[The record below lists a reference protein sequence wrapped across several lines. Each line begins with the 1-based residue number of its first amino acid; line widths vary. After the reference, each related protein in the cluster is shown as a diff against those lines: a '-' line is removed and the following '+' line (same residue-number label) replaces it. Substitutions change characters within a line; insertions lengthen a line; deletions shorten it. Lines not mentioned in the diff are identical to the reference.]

1 MCGVI
6 GVHLSNPTATDL
18 GIVRELFSQSMIRGK
33 HATGVTYFNGEQL
46 VTDKA
51 PVPVNEFFETRNVV
65 DWLYD
70 DDYYDHKCL
79 TLIGHIRYSTSD
91 LHTNQPFVG
100 CMEDQQVAVAHNG
113 VVSQEAQDTWEY
125 DTISANDSE
134 LLLRCIQDGKHPLEV
149 YADRSMAVTQL
160 TTLRRQNADGTEGSV
175 FPMLEGYRNHERPLW
190 RSKRKNGI
198 LFASTADILAR
209 SGIAKSLRCEP
220 FTVYSNGGES
230 RRWHPHHLQ
239 TKEPIDLQL

>member
-51 PVPVNEFFETRNVV
+51 PVPVNEFFETRNVI

-91 LHTNQPFVG
+91 LRYNQPFDG
-100 CMEDQQVAVAHNG
+100 RTDEGQVAIAHNG
-113 VVSQEAQDTWEY
+113 VISQEPHSEWEFE
-125 DTISANDSE
+125 TETMNDSE
-134 LLLRCIQDGKHPLEV
+134 MILRSIENGVHPLEKF
-149 YADRSMAVTQL
+149 ADRSMAVTQL
-160 TTLRRQNADGTEGSV
+160 TTLRRQNEDGTEGSV

-190 RSKRKNGI
+190 RSKRKNGV
-198 LFASTADILAR
+198 LFASTADILGR
-209 SGIAKSLRCEP
+209 SGVAMSLRCEP
-220 FTVYSNGGES
+220 FTVYSNGGQS
-230 RRWHPHHLQ
+230 RRWHPNYLQ